1 MSKQPAQPESIND
14 KIQAAYDEAKRTGTR
29 RRIRINKAAFLE
41 ENPEAADDPRIA
53 MTGDTMVIDFE
64 RNEETTAGEL
74 RLLCRANMDHPLA
87 RMKLMSV
94 SRLPDD
100 HPIVVLKNDLESIR
114 SGKAIVSASPGI
126 ELPVNDEMPIK
137 TFESTSEPMKL
148 PLSPDA
154 AGKVEGNLVT
164 NTDGTETIRTELDT
178 SAPTLPIK
186 SELSP

>member
-14 KIQAAYDEAKRTGTR
+14 KIQAAYDEAKKTGTR
-29 RRIRINKAAFLE
+29 RRLRIDKKAFLE

-74 RLLCRANMDHPLA
+74 RLLCRANMNHPLA
-87 RMKLMSV
+87 RMKIMSV

-114 SGKAIVSASPGI
+114 SGKAIVSVSPGI
-126 ELPVNDEMPIK
+126 ELPT
-137 TFESTSEPMKL
+137 TFESKSKSMNL

-154 AGKVEGNLVT
+154 AKKVEGEMVT
-164 NTDGTETIRTELDT
+164 NEDGTETIRTKLDT
-178 SAPTLPIK
+178 SAKTLPTN
-186 SELSP
+186 